1 MGPNKTKVLPFPARA
16 TSILVAGH
24 SHASAPQNS
33 SNLFAMVILIFLF
46 FFSSSFFTP
55 KKDLPSPTKLL
66 PCQSLL
72 PRRFTDYGGKEKK
85 KKGRYN
91 NGPFSFFLL
100 LEGRTLPN
108 GFAPGLSRG
117 QFHPLQEGVNEIRS
131 GRALPP
137 PAPGLGLTP
146 LRLIPL
152 QENNVDNSS

>member
-1 MGPNKTKVLPFPARA
+1 
-16 TSILVAGH
+16 
-24 SHASAPQNS
+24 
-33 SNLFAMVILIFLF
+33 MVLF
-46 FFSSSFFTP
+46 FF
-55 KKDLPSPTKLL
+55 
-66 PCQSLL
+66 
-72 PRRFTDYGGKEKK
+72 
-85 KKGRYN
+85 N
-91 NGPFSFFLL
+91 FFLL
-100 LEGRTLPN
+100 SEGRTLPN